1 MTDNNII
8 KPKVARREEHADA
21 ASIGAQL
28 KELSSSRAAVEKATN
43 LLTPMFPI
51 DGDNEKEVEAADVL
65 LEEVYKQQRRRT
77 DEEKDKENS
86 IYHFFVK
93 CRNTHPEGQ
102 PSHGIYLTRN
112 PEDGNVQ
119 PDEWKSA
126 YKPNAKSAWYEDILC
141 QVCLRYYGQKVVL
154 PVAMVP
160 GKPGSFSVDQ
170 RWLWRRPKDPK
181 RAAIEGESRANP
193 MGLPSQNN
201 GRDEANRRAA
211 AAGYEVIP

>member
-1 MTDNNII
+1 MQDTNPI
-8 KPKVARREEHADA
+8 KPKSNKREEHADA

-28 KELSSSRAAVEKATN
+28 KELSSSRATVEKATN

-65 LEEVYKQQRRRT
+65 LEEVYKQQRLRT

-102 PSHGIYLTRN
+102 PSHGVYLTLN
-112 PEDGNVQ
+112 PESGTVQ
-119 PDEWKSA
+119 NDQWKSA

-141 QVCLRYYGQKVVL
+141 QVCLRYYGQKTAL
-154 PVAMVP
+154 PVAL
-160 GKPGSFSVDQ
+160 GKGGSFTVDQ

-181 RAAIEGESRANP
+181 RASIEGESRANP
-193 MGLPSQNN
+193 MGLQSQNN
-201 GRDEANRRAA
+201 GREEANRRAA

>member
-1 MTDNNII
+1 MQDTNPI
-8 KPKVARREEHADA
+8 KPKSNKREEHADA

-28 KELSSSRAAVEKATN
+28 KELSSSRATVEKAAN

-65 LEEVYKQQRRRT
+65 LEEVYKQQRLRT

-102 PSHGIYLTRN
+102 PSHGVYLTLN
-112 PEDGNVQ
+112 PESGTVQ
-119 PDEWKSA
+119 NDQWKSA
-126 YKPNAKSAWYEDILC
+126 YKPNPKSAWYEDILC
-141 QVCLRYYGQKVVL
+141 QVCLRYYGQKTTL
-154 PVAMVP
+154 PVTL
-160 GKPGSFSVDQ
+160 GRGGSFTVDQ

-193 MGLPSQNN
+193 MGLNSQNS
-201 GRDEANRRAA
+201 GREEANRRAA

>member
-1 MTDNNII
+1 MQDANPI
-8 KPKVARREEHADA
+8 KPKGVRREEHADA
-21 ASIGAQL
+21 ANIATQL
-28 KELSSSRAAVEKATN
+28 KELSASRATVEKATN

-77 DEEKDKENS
+77 EEEKDKENS

-93 CRNTHPEGQ
+93 CRQMHPEGQ
-102 PSHGIYLTRN
+102 PSHGIYLTLN
-112 PEDGNVQ
+112 PEGGSVK
-119 PDEWKSA
+119 PDQWKSA
-126 YKPNAKSAWYEDILC
+126 YRPDPKSAWYEDILC
-141 QVCLRYYGQKVVL
+141 QVCLRHYGQKVPL
-154 PVAMVP
+154 PVTATS
-160 GKPGSFSVDQ
+160 GGAFTVDQ

-193 MGLPSQNN
+193 YGSPVQNQ

>member
-1 MTDNNII
+1 MQDANPI
-8 KPKVARREEHADA
+8 KPKGARREEHADA
-21 ASIGAQL
+21 ANIATQL
-28 KELSSSRAAVEKATN
+28 KELSASRATVEKATN

-77 DEEKDKENS
+77 EEEKDNENS

-93 CRNTHPEGQ
+93 CRNQHPEGQ
-102 PSHGIYLTRN
+102 PSHGVYLTLN
-112 PEDGNVQ
+112 PETGLVRSDQ
-119 PDEWKSA
+119 WKSA
-126 YKPNAKSAWYEDILC
+126 YKPNPKSAWYEDILC
-141 QVCLRYYGQKVVL
+141 QVCLRYYGQKVEL
-154 PVAMVP
+154 PVVVGA
-160 GKPGSFSVDQ
+160 GGSFTVDQ

-181 RAAIEGESRANP
+181 RASIEGESRANP

>member
-1 MTDNNII
+1 MQDTNPI
-8 KPKVARREEHADA
+8 KPKSNKREEHADA

-28 KELSSSRAAVEKATN
+28 KELSSSRATVEKAAN

-65 LEEVYKQQRRRT
+65 LEEVYKQQRLRT

-102 PSHGIYLTRN
+102 PSHGVYLTLN
-112 PEDGNVQ
+112 PESGTVQ
-119 PDEWKSA
+119 NDQWKSA

-141 QVCLRYYGQKVVL
+141 QVCLRYYGQKTTL
-154 PVAMVP
+154 PVTL
-160 GKPGSFSVDQ
+160 GKGGSFTVDQ

-193 MGLPSQNN
+193 MGLNSQNN
-201 GRDEANRRAA
+201 GREEANRRAA

>member
-1 MTDNNII
+1 MQDTNPI
-8 KPKVARREEHADA
+8 KPKSNKREEHADA

-28 KELSSSRAAVEKATN
+28 KELSSSRATVEKAAN

-65 LEEVYKQQRRRT
+65 LEEVYKQQRLRT

-102 PSHGIYLTRN
+102 PSHGVYLTLN
-112 PEDGNVQ
+112 PESGTVQ
-119 PDEWKSA
+119 NDQWKSA
-126 YKPNAKSAWYEDILC
+126 YKPNPKSAWYEDILC
-141 QVCLRYYGQKVVL
+141 QVCLRYYGQKTTL
-154 PVAMVP
+154 PVTL
-160 GKPGSFSVDQ
+160 GRGGSFTVDQ

-193 MGLPSQNN
+193 MGLNSQNN
-201 GRDEANRRAA
+201 GREEANRRAA